1 MCSAVTIEQ
10 ELRQLRD
17 ALNHHNYR
25 YYVLDDPELPD
36 AEYDR
41 LFQRLKALETEHP
54 EQITASSPTQRVG
67 ARPLSAFSQ
76 VQHEMPMLSLD
87 NAFNAQ
93 DLRDFVRR
101 VQERLK
107 LSSGDDIAFAC
118 EPKLDGIAV
127 SVLYEDG
134 LLVRAATRG
143 DGSTGEDIT
152 QNVRTLRSVPLQLN
166 GTGWPARL
174 EVRGEIYLPKA
185 GFDALNERQRERD
198 EKTFV
203 NPRNAAA
210 GSLRQLD
217 ARITADRPLE
227 MCCYSTGIVSDPEAL
242 PEGHFE
248 TLQLLHRWGFR
259 INAQMRL
266 VQGAEGCLEYYE
278 DLAAR
283 RDSLSYDIDGIVF
296 KVNSRA
302 QQEQLGFISR
312 APRWAIAH
320 KFPAQEEM
328 TKVLAVEFQ
337 VGRTGAVTPVA
348 RLEPVFVGGVTV
360 SNATLHNMD
369 EIARLGLCVGDT
381 VVVRRAG
388 DVIPQVVQVVTER
401 RSGAETPVTVPE
413 TCPECGSQVVRN
425 QLVRMLKGK
434 EELVDGTGFHCVG
447 RLACR
452 AQLSQAIIHFVSRR
466 ALDIDG
472 LGDKSVELLVERE
485 LVRSPADL
493 YRLGISDFMTLEGFA
508 EVSSANLYHSIQA
521 SKQVPLPR
529 FIYALGISEVGEGT
543 ARVLAQNLGSLE
555 RVTAALP
562 LLLTCLPEVG
572 LGVAREIAGFFGDE
586 HNRQVIADLAEL
598 GVVPQGSGELGLSL
612 RGSVTLADLLVKLKI
627 DKVGPVMAQH
637 LAGHFGSLQALL
649 QADDAQLAAVP
660 KLSKAACL
668 NLRHKLQ
675 DTDWCAQAR
684 AIEAQ
689 LLEFGMHWSCDAE
702 TSDESG
708 AAAEP
713 LAGQTWV
720 LTGTLELMTRD
731 QAKAYL
737 LSLGAKV
744 SGSVSA
750 KTDCVVAGPGAGS
763 KLAKAQ
769 SLAVKVIDEG
779 EFVEQLQHYG
789 ITH

>member
-25 YYVLDDPELPD
+25 YYVLDEPEVPD

-41 LFQRLKALETEHP
+41 LFQRLKALEAEHP
-54 EQITASSPTQRVG
+54 ELISPSSPTQRVG

-93 DLRDFVRR
+93 ELRDFVRR

-107 LSSGDDIAFAC
+107 LASSDEIAFAC

-127 SVLYEDG
+127 SVLYENG

-143 DGSTGEDIT
+143 DGTTGEDIT

-166 GTGWPARL
+166 DTDWPARL
-174 EVRGEIYLPKA
+174 EVRGEIYMPRA
-185 GFDALNERQRERD
+185 GFDALNARQRERD

-227 MCCYSTGIVSDPEAL
+227 MCCYSTGIVSDDVEL
-242 PEGHFE
+242 PAGHVE
-248 TLQLLHRWGFR
+248 TLQLLNRWGFR
-259 INAQMRL
+259 INPEMRL
-266 VQGAEGCLEYYE
+266 VYGAQGCLEYYE

-296 KVNSRA
+296 KVNDRA
-302 QQEQLGFISR
+302 QQAELGFVSR

-328 TKVLAVEFQ
+328 TRVLAVEFQ

-369 EIARLGLCVGDT
+369 EIARLDLCVGDT

-388 DVIPQVVQVVTER
+388 DVIPQVVKVVTER
-401 RSGAETPVTVPE
+401 RTGSETPVEVPQA
-413 TCPECGSQVVRN
+413 CPVCGSDIERS
-425 QLVRMLKGK
+425 QLVRRVKGR
-434 EELVDGTGFHCVG
+434 EEISEGAAYRCVG

-452 AQLSQAIIHFVSRR
+452 AQLTQAIIHFVSRR
-466 ALDIDG
+466 AMDIDG
-472 LGDKSVELLVERE
+472 LGEKSVEQLVERE

-493 YRLGISDFMTLEGFA
+493 YRLRISDFMTLEGFA

-521 SKQVPLPR
+521 SKVVPLPR
-529 FIYALGISEVGEGT
+529 FIYALGIPEVGEGT

-555 RVTAALP
+555 RISAALP
-562 LLLTCLPEVG
+562 LLLTWLPEIG
-572 LGVAREIAGFFGDE
+572 LEVAHEISSFFLDE
-586 HNRQVIADLAEL
+586 HNRQVISELNEL
-598 GVVPQGSGELGLSL
+598 GVVPQSNGEVFAAL
-612 RGSVTLADLLVKLKI
+612 RGSVTLADVLVKLNIPAVAKT
-627 DKVGPVMAQH
+627 GAEH
-637 LAGHFGSLQALL
+637 LARHFDSLQALL
-649 QADDAQLAAVP
+649 DADDAQLEAVP
-660 KLSKAACL
+660 KLSKAARL

-675 DTDWCAQAR
+675 DEAWCEQAR
-684 AIEAQ
+684 ALEAQ
-689 LLEFGMHWSCDAE
+689 LLEFGMHWTCESE
-702 TSDESG
+702 TSGDD
-708 AAAEP
+708 ARQAEP

-731 QAKAYL
+731 EAKAHL
-737 LSLGAKV
+737 QSLGAKV
-744 SGSVSA
+744 SGSVSG

-789 ITH
+789 ITR

>member
-10 ELRQLRD
+10 EVRQLRA

-25 YYVLDDPELPD
+25 YYVLDDPEVPD

-41 LFQRLKALETEHP
+41 LFQRLQALEAENP
-54 EQITASSPTQRVG
+54 QLITASSPTQRVG
-67 ARPLSAFSQ
+67 VKPRLAFTQ
-76 VQHEMPMLSLD
+76 VQHEVPMLSLD

-93 DLRDFVRR
+93 ELRDFVRR
-101 VQERLK
+101 VQERLG
-107 LSSGDDIAFAC
+107 LDGSDDIAFAC

-127 SVLYEDG
+127 SLMYENG

-152 QNVRTLRSVPLQLN
+152 QNVRTLRTVPLEMN
-166 GTGWPARL
+166 AGDWPSRL

-185 GFDALNERQRERD
+185 GFDALNARQRERD

-227 MCCYSTGIVSDPEAL
+227 MCSYSTGVVSDDVEL
-242 PEGHFE
+242 PAGHVE
-248 TLQLLHRWGFR
+248 TLQLLQRWGFR
-259 INAQMRL
+259 INPQMRL
-266 VQGAEGCLEYYE
+266 VRGVEGCLAYYE

-296 KVNSRA
+296 KVNDRA
-302 QQEQLGFISR
+302 QQAQLGFVSR

-328 TKVLAVEFQ
+328 TRVLAVEFQ

-369 EIARLGLCVGDT
+369 EIARLGVRVGDT

-388 DVIPQVVQVVTER
+388 DVIPQVVKVVTER
-401 RSGAETPVTVPE
+401 RTGNETPVRIPE
-413 TCPECGSQVVRN
+413 ACPVCGSDIERS
-425 QLVRMLKGK
+425 QLVRRVKGR
-434 EELVDGTGFHCVG
+434 EEISEGAAYRCIG

-452 AQLSQAIIHFVSRR
+452 AQLTQAIIHFVSRR
-466 ALDIDG
+466 AMDIDG
-472 LGDKSVELLVERE
+472 LGEKSVEQLVERE

-493 YRLGISDFMTLEGFA
+493 YRLRISDFMTLEGFA
-508 EVSSANLYHSIQA
+508 EVSSSNLYHAIQA
-521 SKQVPLPR
+521 SRQVPLAR
-529 FIYALGISEVGEGT
+529 FIYALGIPDVGEGT
-543 ARVLAQNLGSLE
+543 ARVLAQSLGSLE
-555 RVTAALP
+555 RIARALP
-562 LLLTCLPEVG
+562 LLLTWLPEVG
-572 LGVAREIAGFFGDE
+572 LEVACEISNFFLDD
-586 HNRQVIADLAEL
+586 HNRQVIADLSEL
-598 GVVPQGSGELGLSL
+598 GIEPRGSDELAPPL
-612 RGSVTLADLLVKLKI
+612 RGSVTLAELLVKLNIPAVAKT
-627 DKVGPVMAQH
+627 GAEH
-637 LAGHFGSLQALL
+637 LARHFGSLQALL
-649 QADDAQLAAVP
+649 DAGEDDLAAVP
-660 KLSKAACL
+660 KLSKSARL
-668 NLRHKLQ
+668 SLGQKLQ
-675 DTDWCAQAR
+675 DPAWCELALV
-684 AIEAQ
+684 IEAQ
-689 LLEFGMHWSCDAE
+689 LRDFGMHWDCQPSATDP
-702 TSDESG
+702 
-708 AAAEP
+708 AAAAADP

-720 LTGTLELMTRD
+720 LTGTLERMTRD

-737 LSLGAKV
+737 QSLGAKV
-744 SGSVSA
+744 SGSVSG

-763 KLAKAQ
+763 KLARAEA
-769 SLAVKVIDEG
+769 LAVKVIDEG
-779 EFVEQLQHYG
+779 EFVEQLQHHG
-789 ITH
+789 IIH